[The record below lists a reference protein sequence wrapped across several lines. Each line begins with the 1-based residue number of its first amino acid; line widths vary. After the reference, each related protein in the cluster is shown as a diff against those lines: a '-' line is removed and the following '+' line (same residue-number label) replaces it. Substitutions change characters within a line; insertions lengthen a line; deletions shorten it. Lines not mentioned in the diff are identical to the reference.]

1 MAASITMIIYN
12 IMLYFIYELRHK
24 KRTRLKDIF
33 MFSGTDQNFSL
44 NDRAGSAPIIC
55 GYCDSCSILQ
65 RKKRQLLQMDV
76 AGSTY
81 EIRFLSAGS
90 ALG

>member
-1 MAASITMIIYN
+1 
-12 IMLYFIYELRHK
+12 
-24 KRTRLKDIF
+24 

-44 NDRAGSAPIIC
+44 NGWVGSTPIIC
-55 GYCDSCSILQ
+55 EYCDSCSILQ

-81 EIRFLSAGS
+81 EIRFLFAGS
-90 ALG
+90 ALD